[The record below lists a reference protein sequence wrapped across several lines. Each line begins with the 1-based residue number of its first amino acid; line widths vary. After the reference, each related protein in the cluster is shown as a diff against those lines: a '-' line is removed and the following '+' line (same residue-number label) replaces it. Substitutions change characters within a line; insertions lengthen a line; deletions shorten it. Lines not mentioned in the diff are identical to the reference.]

1 MTTPHVMQVV
11 YALSPG
17 GSEMLASAIAS
28 AGVAQGLR
36 MSVCA
41 LHRGGALAPR
51 LRARGVTT
59 HAIERP
65 DGFQPGALA
74 RMYRL
79 FRRERATVVLT
90 HHLGQLFYSALGARL
105 AGCRLLHV
113 EHEHFTLLPPKAR
126 RQLRLAARLAERVVG
141 VSEEVVEFLVRE
153 VGLPPAKVALIR
165 NGVDAV
171 RFAPP
176 TGGERAALGVP
187 AGVPV
192 AGTVGRLDPVKDHA
206 TLLAGF
212 RRVLETVPEARL
224 VIVGEGEMRPQVEAF
239 VALYGLQGRVVLLG
253 ERLDVAALLPGLD
266 VFVLS
271 SFNEGL
277 SLALLEAMACA
288 RPVVV
293 TDVGAAA
300 GVVGD
305 GRAGLVVPPKD
316 PEALAAAVAR
326 LLQDREAAARLGST
340 GRRLIEQRYD
350 LRETVAAYLAL
361 CRGADRGGRCS

>member
-1 MTTPHVMQVV
+1 MTPHVMQVV
-11 YALSPG
+11 YALAPG
-17 GSEMLASAIAS
+17 GSEMLASAIAY

-36 MSVCA
+36 MSMCG
-41 LHRGGALAPR
+41 LHRGGALAPL

-59 HAIERP
+59 HAIERA
-65 DGFQPGALA
+65 DGFQPGTLA

-90 HHLGQLFYSALGARL
+90 HHLGQLLYSAPGARL
-105 AGCRLLHV
+105 AGCRLIHV

-141 VSEEVVEFLVRE
+141 VADEVVDFLMRE
-153 VGLPPAKVALIR
+153 VGLPPAKIALIR
-165 NGVDAV
+165 NGVDAA

-192 AGTVGRLDPVKDHA
+192 VGTVGRLDPAKDHA
-206 TLLAGF
+206 TLLAAF
-212 RRVLETVPEARL
+212 RRVLETAPEARL
-224 VIVGEGEMRPQVEAF
+224 VIVGEGEMRPEIEAF
-239 VALYGLQGRVVLLG
+239 ITLYGLQHRVVLLG
-253 ERLDVAALLPGLD
+253 ERFDVAALLPGFD

-271 SFNEGL
+271 SINEGL

-300 GVVGD
+300 AVVGD
-305 GRAGLVVPPKD
+305 GRAGLVVTPKD
-316 PEALAAAVAR
+316 PEALAAAVTR
-326 LLQDREAAARLGST
+326 LLRDRAAAARLGST
-340 GRRLIEQRYD
+340 GRRLIEERYA
-350 LRETVAAYLAL
+350 LRETVGAYLAL
-361 CRGADRGGRCS
+361 CRGTDRGGRRS

>member
-1 MTTPHVMQVV
+1 MTPHVMQVV
-11 YALSPG
+11 YALSAG
-17 GSEMLASAIAS
+17 GSEMLASAIAT

-41 LHRGGALAPR
+41 LHRDGALAPL
-51 LRARGVTT
+51 LRAGGVSA

-65 DGFQPGALA
+65 EGFQPGALA

-79 FRRERATVVLT
+79 FRRERVSVVLT
-90 HHLGQLFYSALGARL
+90 HHLGQLLYSAPGARL
-105 AGCRLLHV
+105 AGCRLIHV
-113 EHEHFTLLPPKAR
+113 EHEHFSLLSSKAKQR
-126 RQLRLAARLAERVVG
+126 LRLVARLAERIVG
-141 VSEEVVEFLVRE
+141 VSDEVVAFLVRE
-153 VGLPPAKVALIR
+153 VGLPPTKVALIR

-192 AGTVGRLDPVKDHA
+192 VGTVGRLDPVKDHA
-206 TLLAGF
+206 TLLAAF
-212 RRVLETVPEARL
+212 RRVLETSPEARL
-224 VIVGEGEMRPQVEAF
+224 VIVGEGETRPEIEALIT
-239 VALYGLQGRVVLLG
+239 LYGLQHRVVLLG

-271 SFNEGL
+271 SINEGL

-300 GVVGD
+300 AVVGD
-305 GRAGLVVPPKD
+305 GRAGLVVAPKD
-316 PEALAAAVAR
+316 PEALAAAVTH
-326 LLQDREAAARLGST
+326 LLQDRASAARLGST
-340 GRRLIEQRYD
+340 GRRLIEERYA

-361 CRGADRGGRCS
+361 CRGTTRGGRRS

>member
-1 MTTPHVMQVV
+1 
-11 YALSPG
+11 
-17 GSEMLASAIAS
+17 
-28 AGVAQGLR
+28 
-36 MSVCA
+36 
-41 LHRGGALAPR
+41 
-51 LRARGVTT
+51 
-59 HAIERP
+59 
-65 DGFQPGALA
+65 
-74 RMYRL
+74 
-79 FRRERATVVLT
+79 
-90 HHLGQLFYSALGARL
+90 
-105 AGCRLLHV
+105 
-113 EHEHFTLLPPKAR
+113 
-126 RQLRLAARLAERVVG
+126 
-141 VSEEVVEFLVRE
+141 
-153 VGLPPAKVALIR
+153 
-165 NGVDAV
+165 V

-326 LLQDREAAARLGST
+326 LLQDREAAGRLGST